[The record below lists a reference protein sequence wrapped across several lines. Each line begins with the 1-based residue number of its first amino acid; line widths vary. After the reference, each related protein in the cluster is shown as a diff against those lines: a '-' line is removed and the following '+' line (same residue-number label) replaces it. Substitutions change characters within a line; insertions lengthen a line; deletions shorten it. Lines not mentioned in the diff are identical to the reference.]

1 MGISLKNVFP
11 GILARS
17 SKLWMAIC
25 NHESLK
31 SEAVWLTTGINKS
44 WAGSVCEKCPNT
56 EFFSGPYLSVFSP
69 NVGKYGPEKTPYLD
83 TFQAVALQASKELRL
98 IFCNCLNMT
107 SHQVWVESF
116 LQSRF
121 YWNAPKEFRW
131 PGNEWKLS
139 KKLKYFIAKRH
150 TFCSSCLTVW
160 C

>member
-1 MGISLKNVFP
+1 MSGLNVWKV
-11 GILARS
+11 
-17 SKLWMAIC
+17 SKYR
-25 NHESLK
+25 
-31 SEAVWLTTGINKS
+31 V
-44 WAGSVCEKCPNT
+44 
-56 EFFSGPYLSVFSP
+56 FSGPYLSVFSP

-83 TFQAVALQASKELRL
+83 TFQAGALQANKELGL

-150 TFCSSCLTVW
+150 TFCSSCLTVRCSLGLGCW
-160 C
+160 RQRIKLFVNFA